1 MLSDVSLCGRCVAD
15 LPPRHHP
22 LASWLPLSSAER
34 LPVGTWHGVKAHR
47 NSFALFE
54 RSRAENDQRHHLLR
68 PRVSL
73 STLAVASPKH
83 LLSTST
89 NHYSECLCVCVH
101 VCVCIDYIMCLSVIY
116 PCLFW
121 RIWAFVQLFCECLH
135 AHVSASRILC
145 VYVCVCVWHSR
156 PVLNQSS
163 QYKVRAFVLVVVQ
176 PECRLTGWILQPGT
190 PLKII
195 PCVCVWSNCSL

>member
-22 LASWLPLSSAER
+22 LASWLALSGAER

-54 RSRAENDQRHHLLR
+54 RSRTENDQRHHLLR

-89 NHYSECLCVCVH
+89 KHHSECLCVCVH
-101 VCVCIDYIMCLSVIY
+101 VCACVCIDYIMCLSVIY

-121 RIWAFVQLFCECLH
+121 RI
-135 AHVSASRILC
+135 
-145 VYVCVCVWHSR
+145 
-156 PVLNQSS
+156 
-163 QYKVRAFVLVVVQ
+163 
-176 PECRLTGWILQPGT
+176 
-190 PLKII
+190 
-195 PCVCVWSNCSL
+195 